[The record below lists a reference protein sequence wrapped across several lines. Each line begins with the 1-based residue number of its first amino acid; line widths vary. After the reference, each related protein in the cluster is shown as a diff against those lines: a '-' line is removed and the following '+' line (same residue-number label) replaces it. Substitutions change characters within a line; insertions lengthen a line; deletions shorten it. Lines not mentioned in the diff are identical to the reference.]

1 VLGRSVAIIAERPF
15 LICETIVLCSVPP
28 QPATN
33 PTFPMRLP
41 SGAAALE
48 RVHIPR
54 FGWSISAA
62 ALVAFA
68 SVATAH
74 AQDTRA
80 DVPAT
85 HTVKRGD
92 TLWDLAHTYLGDAYL
107 WPTIYRLNT
116 DQIEDPHWIYPAE
129 ILRLP
134 GSAPQVA
141 QAAPEQQVVRN
152 DAPSVFRR
160 EVVRRAGANSLAA
173 PVASARVP
181 IGDVLR
187 ASFVTAEQGPRTPG
201 KLLFSADIPGIAKE
215 RMSANF
221 QMYDKV
227 LMEPPVGS
235 VAAESEKFMSYEL
248 GETIEGFGTIVIPTG
263 LLQVVRAP
271 RQGEAAIVE
280 VLELYGMIN
289 GNSPV
294 MAIDT
299 AGAGANGT
307 PSIVTDGR
315 VTKIRAI
322 HRPAVLPSLDY
333 DVIFELS
340 SKDGIKIGDEI
351 VIFRPRG
358 APIPYERLAIPEVS
372 IATARVVRVTPYGST
387 ARITSLDQPAI
398 KVGESVRVTARMP

>member
-1 VLGRSVAIIAERPF
+1 VLGRSAGIIAERPF
-15 LICETIVLCSVPP
+15 LIGETIVLSSVPP

-33 PTFPMRLP
+33 PITSHAP
-41 SGAAALE
+41 SFGAAALE

-62 ALVAFA
+62 ALVSFA
-68 SVATAH
+68 SVSAAH
-74 AQDTRA
+74 AQDIRA

-92 TLWDLAHTYLGDAYL
+92 TLWDLAKTYLGDAYL

-116 DQIEDPHWIYPAE
+116 DQIEDPHWIYPE
-129 ILRLP
+129 EVLRLP
-134 GSAPQVA
+134 GSAPVAA

-152 DAPSVFRR
+152 VGPSVFRR
-160 EVVRRAGANSLAA
+160 EVVNRTALSQAEVA
-173 PVASARVP
+173 PSARVP

-187 ASFVTAEQGPRTPG
+187 ASFVTAEQGPRSPG

-215 RMSANF
+215 RMTSNF
-221 QMYDKV
+221 QLYDKV
-227 LMEPPVGS
+227 LMDPPVGS
-235 VAAESEKFMSYEL
+235 VAAESEKFMSYQL

-263 LLQVVRAP
+263 LLRVVRAP

-280 VLELYGMIN
+280 VLEIYGMIN
-289 GNSPV
+289 ANSPV
-294 MAIDT
+294 IPIDT

-307 PSIVTDGR
+307 PTLVTDGR

-322 HRPAVLPSLDY
+322 YRPAVLPSLDY
-333 DVIFELS
+333 DVIFELTS
-340 SKDGIKIGDEI
+340 RDGIKIGDEI
-351 VIFRPRG
+351 AIFRPRE
-358 APIPYERLAIPEVS
+358 ASIPYERLALPEVS
-372 IATARVVRVTPYGST
+372 IATGRVVRVTPYGST
-387 ARITSLDQPAI
+387 ARITSQEQPAI